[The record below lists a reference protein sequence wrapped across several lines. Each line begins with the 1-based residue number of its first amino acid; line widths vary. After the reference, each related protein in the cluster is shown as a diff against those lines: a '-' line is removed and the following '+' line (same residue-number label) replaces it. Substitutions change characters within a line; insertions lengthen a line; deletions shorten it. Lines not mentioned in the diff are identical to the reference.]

1 MRIDLRSDTL
11 TKPTPGMHEAMM
23 SAEVGDDMF
32 GEDPT
37 VAALEQKAA
46 ELFGKEAA
54 LYCASG
60 TMTNQI
66 GIRLHTTLQDEVICH
81 KYSHIYL
88 YESGGIASNSG
99 VSVRLLEGD
108 RGMITASQV
117 EAAVQPDDIHAPV
130 SRLVALENTMNKGG
144 GSCYDFAEIEKIKAV
159 CDERGLALHLDGAR
173 LFNALVATG
182 QTPEQY
188 GAVFDTIS
196 ICLSKG
202 LGAPVGSL
210 LLGSAKDIKRALRI
224 RKVMGGAWRQA
235 GFIAAAGLYALE
247 NHVNRLA
254 EDHAKAQAIAAHLA
268 KQSYVEEVYP
278 CETNILIFKLTDAFT
293 NEAFLA
299 KLAEHDVH
307 AFGFGPQLIR
317 FVTHYDFTDDQ
328 IDRLLDVL
336 SKIGA

>member
-1 MRIDLRSDTL
+1 MTIDLRSDTL
-11 TKPTPGMHEAMM
+11 TKPTEGMMAAMM
-23 SAEVGDDMF
+23 AAEVGDDMF

-37 VAALEQKAA
+37 VAALEHRAA
-46 ELFGKEAA
+46 EMFGMEAA

-81 KYSHIYL
+81 KHSHIYL

-108 RGMITASQV
+108 RGMITAEQV
-117 EAAVQPDDIHAPV
+117 AAAIQPDDIHSPV
-130 SRLVALENTMNKGG
+130 TRLVSLENTMNKGG

-159 CDERGLALHLDGAR
+159 CEVNGLALHLDGAR

-182 QTPEQY
+182 QTAKQY
-188 GAVFDTIS
+188 GELFDTIS

-210 LLGSAKDIKRALRI
+210 LLGTAKDIKRAKRI

-235 GFIAAAGLYALE
+235 GFIAAAGLYALD
-247 NHVNRLA
+247 NHVERLA
-254 EDHAKAQAIAAHLA
+254 EDHQKAKAIGDLLSKQA
-268 KQSYVEEVYP
+268 YVKEVYP
-278 CETNILIFKLTDAFT
+278 CETNILIFELTDAYT
-293 NEAFLA
+293 NESFLA
-299 KLAEHDVH
+299 KLAEHNIH

-317 FVTHYDFTDDQ
+317 FVTHYDFTDTQ
-328 IDRLLDVL
+328 LEQLLSAL
-336 SKIGA
+336 SSIR

>member
-1 MRIDLRSDTL
+1 MNIDLRSDTL
-11 TKPTPGMHEAMM
+11 TKPTPGMLDAMM

-37 VAALEQKAA
+37 VARLEAKAA
-46 ELFGKEAA
+46 EMFGMEAA

-66 GIRLHTTLQDEVICH
+66 GIRLHTQLQDEVICH

-99 VSVRLLEGD
+99 ASVRLLEGE
-108 RGMITASQV
+108 RGMITAEQV
-117 EAAVQPDDIHAPV
+117 KAAIQPDDIHATV
-130 SRLVALENTMNKGG
+130 SSLVALENTMNKGG
-144 GSCYDFAEIEKIKAV
+144 GSCYDFVEIERIRQV
-159 CDERGLALHLDGAR
+159 CDEHGLALHLDGAR

-182 QTPEQY
+182 QTARQY
-188 GAVFDTIS
+188 GEIFDTIS

-210 LLGSAKDIKRALRI
+210 LLGTAADIKRAKRI

-235 GFIAAAGLYALE
+235 GYIAAAGIYALD
-247 NHVNRLA
+247 NHVERLA
-254 EDHAKAQAIAAHLA
+254 EDHKKAQQIAGVLA
-268 KQSYVEEVYP
+268 EQHYVAEVLP
-278 CETNILIFKLTDAFT
+278 CETNILIFRLTDNYT
-293 NEAFLA
+293 NEQFLA
-299 KLAEHDVH
+299 KLADRGVH

-317 FVTHYDFTDDQ
+317 FVTHYDFTDEHLEK
-328 IDRLLDVL
+328 LLSIL
-336 SKIGA
+336 ISI